1 MAQKKSKNVLDQV
14 LGDGWDPDAT
24 AEKKEEAAV
33 GADAAGKETAAP
45 PDEEKAVQDSSTD
58 AGASA
63 AGAAGME
70 NADGG
75 EVQEKPES
83 AAVVEKSADKKT
95 GSVTAV
101 EKQRAVQSE
110 TLPHA
115 RYRIACKT
123 PVNKEIAG
131 ILFVRG
137 IGYTQ
142 DAFTASWFEEKGY
155 TVTKVTG

>member
-14 LGDGWDPDAT
+14 LGDDWDPDAA
-24 AEKKEEAAV
+24 AEKKEQEA
-33 GADAAGKETAAP
+33 DTAGKETAAQS
-45 PDEEKAVQDSSTD
+45 DEEKTAQDSGTD

-63 AGAAGME
+63 AGTGGVE
-70 NADGG
+70 NADSG
-75 EVQEKPES
+75 EAQERSES
-83 AAVVEKSADKKT
+83 AEDTEKDTDKKLE
-95 GSVTAV
+95 SVTAA

-110 TLPHA
+110 TLPQA
-115 RYRIACKT
+115 RYRITCKT

-142 DAFTASWFEEKGY
+142 DAFTASWFEGKGY
-155 TVTKVTG
+155 TVTKVME

>member
-1 MAQKKSKNVLDQV
+1 MAQKKGKNVMDQV
-14 LGDGWDPDAT
+14 LGNNWDPDAA

-33 GADAAGKETAAP
+33 GADAAGKETAAQ
-45 PDEEKAVQDSSTD
+45 PDAEKAVQDSGTD

-70 NADGG
+70 HTDGG
-75 EVQEKPES
+75 GAQESSKSDEG
-83 AAVVEKSADKKT
+83 AEKDADKKM
-95 GSVTAV
+95 GSETAA
-101 EKQRAVQSE
+101 EKQCAVQSE

-123 PVNKEIAG
+123 PINKEIAG

-142 DAFTASWFEEKGY
+142 DAFTASWFEDKGY